1 MDRSQ
6 KSLKNSQNA
15 RLSIKNAPFLH
26 EKNKNQP
33 FLYKNELQKKK
44 EDSRDLFFSID
55 RLDQANSN
63 MMH

>member
-1 MDRSQ
+1 MIDRSQ
-6 KSLKNSQNA
+6 KSLKITQNA

-33 FLYKNELQKKK
+33 FLYKNELQKK